1 MMFSKS
7 GLVAAA
13 MLGASA
19 VEAHMKM
26 SKPTPYSDSSLNN
39 SPLAADGSD
48 FPCKLRDNAFVA
60 PSQETIAKIGE
71 AMPLTFT
78 GSATHGGGSCQV
90 SLTTDLKPTKDST
103 WMVIKSIEGGCP
115 ANVDGNMSGGA
126 GAADPFEFN
135 YTIPAGIEPGKYT
148 LAWTWFNRIGNREMY
163 MNCAPITVT
172 SGSTKRDAAP
182 VAEKVEV
189 EKRSSSFPAMFV
201 ANING
206 CTTKEGVDIRFP
218 NPGDVV
224 EYDGNPSNLQA
235 SGEAACSGTPAWTVS
250 GGSSSPSTA
259 GSSSSTAASSSST
272 KAGAGAGVSVST
284 GASVG
289 ATATPTAE
297 PETSTSEPAES
308 GGAPGVFAP
317 TSATVVP
324 AKPTASA
331 APSASS
337 GSGSGSDS
345 SSSSGA
351 LTGSCSPEGLWNCI
365 NGSSFQRC
373 ANGQW
378 TAAQQM
384 AAGTQCTVGQNA
396 DFAISATAV
405 KPRMINAMRHRK
417 RAHGGHRHA

>member
-7 GLVAAA
+7 GLVAVA
-13 MLGASA
+13 MLGAST

-26 SKPTPYSDSSLNN
+26 RQPTPYSDSSLNN

-60 PSQETIAKIGE
+60 PSQETIAQIGE
-71 AMPLTFT
+71 VMPLTFT

-90 SLTTDLKPTKDST
+90 SLTTDLKPSKDSK

-126 GAADPFEFN
+126 DVPDPFEFN

-172 SGSTKRDAAP
+172 GGSSKRDAAP

-189 EKRSSSFPAMFV
+189 EKRSANFPAMFV

-224 EYDGNPSNLQA
+224 EYDGNPSNLQPA
-235 SGEAACSGTPAWTVS
+235 GQAACSGTPAWTVS
-250 GGSSSPSTA
+250 GGSGSPSTP
-259 GSSSSTAASSSST
+259 STSSSTP
-272 KAGAGAGVSVST
+272 AGTGAGVSVS
-284 GASVG
+284 VG
-289 ATATPTAE
+289 ATVGATPTAE
-297 PETSTSEPAES
+297 PEPSSDDPAES
-308 GGAPGVFAP
+308 AGAPGIFAP

-324 AKPTASA
+324 AKPTESA
-331 APSASS
+331 APTSSSS
-337 GSGSGSDS
+337 GGGSESGSS

-351 LTGSCSPEGLWNCI
+351 LTGSCSTEGLWNCI
-365 NGSSFQRC
+365 DGSSFQRC

-378 TAAQQM
+378 TTAQQM

-396 DFAISATAV
+396 NFAISATAL

>member
-13 MLGASA
+13 ILGASA

-26 SKPTPYSDSSLNN
+26 NKPTPYSASSLNN

-48 FPCKLRDNAFVA
+48 FPCKLRDNAFEA
-60 PSQETIAKIGE
+60 PSEETIAQIGE
-71 AMPLTFT
+71 AMPLTFI

-90 SLTTDLKPTKDST
+90 SLTTDLQPSKDSK

-115 ANVDGNMSGGA
+115 ANVDGNMSGGPDDP
-126 GAADPFEFN
+126 DPFEFN

-172 SGSTKRDAAP
+172 GGSSKRDAAP
-182 VAEKVEV
+182 VEV

-218 NPGDVV
+218 DAGDVV
-224 EYDGNPSNLQA
+224 EYGGNPSNLAA
-235 SGEAACSGTPAWTVS
+235 SGEAACAGTPAWTV
-250 GGSSSPSTA
+250 GAGASSPSTGA
-259 GSSSSTAASSSST
+259 G
-272 KAGAGAGVSVST
+272 AGAGAGVSVSVSI
-284 GASVG
+284 GATVG

-297 PETSTSEPAES
+297 PEPSSSEPAES
-308 GGAPGVFAP
+308 QGAPGVFAP
-317 TSATVVP
+317 TSAAVVP
-324 AKPTASA
+324 SQPTASA
-331 APSASS
+331 APSSPSS
-337 GSGSGSDS
+337 ASGSDSGS

-351 LTGSCSPEGLWNCI
+351 LTGSCSPEGIWNCI
-365 NGSSFQRC
+365 DGSSFQRC
-373 ANGQW
+373 ASGQW
-378 TAAQQM
+378 TLPMQM
-384 AAGTQCTVGQNA
+384 AAGTQCTAGQTE
-396 DFAISATAV
+396 DFSISATAV

>member
-26 SKPTPYSDSSLNN
+26 SKPAPYSDSSLNN

-48 FPCKLRDNAFVA
+48 FPCKLRDNAFVP
-60 PSQETIAKIGE
+60 PSEETVAQIGE
-71 AMPLTFT
+71 VMPLTFT

-90 SLTTDLKPTKDST
+90 SLTTDLKPSKDST

-182 VAEKVEV
+182 AAKEVEV
-189 EKRSSSFPAMFV
+189 EKRSSNFPAMFV

-224 EYDGNPSNLQA
+224 EHDGNPSNLQA

-259 GSSSSTAASSSST
+259 ASSSST
-272 KAGAGAGVSVST
+272 PAGAGAGVSVST

-289 ATATPTAE
+289 VTATPTAE
-297 PETSTSEPAES
+297 PEPSSSEPAES
-308 GGAPGVFAP
+308 EGAPGVFAP

-324 AKPTASA
+324 AQPTASA
-331 APSASS
+331 APSSSSS
-337 GSGSGSDS
+337 GSGSESGSS

-351 LTGSCSPEGLWNCI
+351 LSGSCSNEGLWNCI
-365 NGSSFQRC
+365 DGSSFQRC

-378 TAAQQM
+378 TPAQQM

-396 DFAISATAV
+396 NFAISATAM

>member
-26 SKPTPYSDSSLNN
+26 SKPIPYSDSSLNN

-60 PSQETIAKIGE
+60 PSEETIAQIGE

-90 SLTTDLKPTKDST
+90 SLTTDLKPSKDST

-206 CTTKEGVDIRFP
+206 CTTKDGVDIRFP
-218 NPGDVV
+218 NPGDAV

-259 GSSSSTAASSSST
+259 ASSSST
-272 KAGAGAGVSVST
+272 TAGAGAGVSVSV

-289 ATATPTAE
+289 ATAAPTAAPE
-297 PETSTSEPAES
+297 PSSSEPAES
-308 GGAPGVFAP
+308 EGVFAP

-324 AKPTASA
+324 ARPTASA
-331 APSASS
+331 APSSSSS
-337 GSGSGSDS
+337 GSGSGSGSS

-365 NGSSFQRC
+365 DGSSFQRC

-378 TAAQQM
+378 TVAQQM

-396 DFAISATAV
+396 NFAISATAV

-417 RAHGGHRHA
+417 CAHGGHRHA

>member
-1 MMFSKS
+1 MMFPKS
-7 GLVAAA
+7 SLVAAA

-26 SKPTPYSDSSLNN
+26 NKPTPYSASSLNN

-48 FPCKLRDNAFVA
+48 FPCKLRDNAFQA
-60 PSQETIAKIGE
+60 PSQETIAQIGE
-71 AMPLTFT
+71 VMPLTFI

-90 SLTTDLKPTKDST
+90 SLTTDLQPSKSSK

-126 GAADPFEFN
+126 DSPDPFEFN

-172 SGSTKRDAAP
+172 GGSSKRDAAP
-182 VAEKVEV
+182 VEV
-189 EKRSSSFPAMFV
+189 EKRSSSFPPMFV

-218 NPGDVV
+218 DPGDVV
-224 EYDGNPSNLQA
+224 EYDGNPSNLEA
-235 SGEAACSGTPAWTVS
+235 AGEAACSGTPKWTVS
-250 GGSSSPSTA
+250 GGSSSPST
-259 GSSSSTAASSSST
+259 GASSSST
-272 KAGAGAGVSVST
+272 TAGAGAGVSVGT
-284 GASVG
+284 TVG
-289 ATATPTAE
+289 ATSTPTAE
-297 PETSTSEPAES
+297 PEPSSSEPAQS
-308 GGAPGVFAP
+308 QGAPGVFAP
-317 TSATVVP
+317 TSAAVIP
-324 AKPTASA
+324 SQPTASA
-331 APSASS
+331 APSSSSSAS
-337 GSGSGSDS
+337 GSESGSS

-351 LTGSCSPEGLWNCI
+351 LTGSCSPEGIWNCI
-365 NGSSFQRC
+365 DGSSFQRC

-378 TAAQQM
+378 TPSMQM
-384 AAGTQCTVGQNA
+384 AAGTQCTTGQTE
-396 DFAISATAV
+396 DFSISATAL